1 MSGDI
6 QLELWL
12 HEYKLDALS
21 AVLEEQGTCVEE
33 RMQEILIDLY
43 ADLVPYEIQQEIR
56 TRIDEE
62 YAAAKAEEEAVRKY
76 TAGPAM

>member
-12 HEYKLDALS
+12 HEYKPDALS
-21 AVLEEQGTCVEE
+21 SVLEEQGTCVEE

-62 YAAAKAEEEAVRKY
+62 YAAAMAEEEAVRKY
-76 TAGPAM
+76 IAGPAM